1 MRLPTLEEFFVAHGI
16 AIRAPRTVLPFHRR
30 IFSALTRWV
39 TGSLPGGKRN
49 LAVCMPPRH
58 GKTFIARDLVA
69 WGLGAWPDSEWIYTS
84 CSAKLAVTQ
93 TMAIKNAVSSDWY
106 RRAFPYVGVL
116 PGEGRQDQFGTP
128 SGGSVYGA
136 RSGGS
141 SAAA

>member
-1 MRLPTLEEFFVAHGI
+1 MRVMRLPTLEEFFVAHGI

-69 WGLGAWPDSEWIYTS
+69 WGLGAWPDSE
-84 CSAKLAVTQ
+84 
-93 TMAIKNAVSSDWY
+93 
-106 RRAFPYVGVL
+106 
-116 PGEGRQDQFGTP
+116 
-128 SGGSVYGA
+128 
-136 RSGGS
+136 
-141 SAAA
+141 

>member
-1 MRLPTLEEFFVAHGI
+1 MKLPTLEEFFVAHGT

-93 TMAIKNAVSSDWY
+93 TMAIKNAVSS
-106 RRAFPYVGVL
+106 AAL
-116 PGEGRQDQFGTP
+116 H
-128 SGGSVYGA
+128 A
-136 RSGGS
+136 RSLCS
-141 SAAA
+141 SQSRSHVPSARSWNRST